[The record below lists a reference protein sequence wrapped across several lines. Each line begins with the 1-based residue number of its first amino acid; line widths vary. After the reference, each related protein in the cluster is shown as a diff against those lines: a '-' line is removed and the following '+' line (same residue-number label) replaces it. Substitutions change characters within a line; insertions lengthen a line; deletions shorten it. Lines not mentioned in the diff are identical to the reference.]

1 MNRTLALTLLALAG
15 ATGAAQAGNCP
26 RGQIYRVS
34 KHVCVD
40 RDEAVK
46 LGIVRGPA
54 IDADKAKP
62 AEAAQEPERR
72 QPRQPV
78 ARQETAAPEPPAL
91 AEPAAEPADAEAT
104 PKAARQVKTVRTVR
118 ITRPGAPVPPTPQAS
133 PPVKAEASAAS
144 PSSPFGALEPGGVP
158 MSQPR

>member
-1 MNRTLALTLLALAG
+1 MNRTLAFTLLALAG

-46 LGIVRGPA
+46 LGIVQGPA
-54 IDADKAKP
+54 VNADKAKP
-62 AEAAQEPERR
+62 AEAAQEPDPASP
-72 QPRQPV
+72 QPA

-91 AEPAAEPADAEAT
+91 AEPAVEPADAEAT
-104 PKAARQVKTVRTVR
+104 PKAPQVKTVRTVR
-118 ITRPGAPVPPTPQAS
+118 ITRPGAPGPADPQAS
-133 PPVKAEASAAS
+133 PAVKADASAAS